1 MALRIYNTLTKRK
14 EAFEPVK
21 PGQVS
26 IYLCGPTVYKESHIG
41 HLVGPIIFDAFKRF
55 LQYKGFKV
63 KLVINITDVEDKLID
78 QAKLEGVPIAELAKR
93 ITDMYFDSLRQLDA
107 YDSVDEFPRATE
119 NIAEIIEMVQGLID
133 KGLAYV
139 VDSDV
144 YYDIAKFEGYG
155 QLSGRKRE
163 DQLAGSRQLQG
174 KAKSAGDFAL
184 WKESSDNEPGWDSP
198 WGRGRPG
205 WHIEC
210 SAMSMKYLGR
220 SIDIH
225 GGGQDLIFPHHENE
239 IAQSQGYTG
248 QCFVKYWMHN
258 GLTRIPTKAAGGS
271 WKKMSKSLGNIK
283 PIGEVLS
290 KYDGQTVRFFVLSTH
305 YRRPI
310 PYSDE
315 ELDNADKA
323 LEHFDH
329 LFTIVENL
337 TEKDPYCLPPP
348 AEDPPDSLGK
358 LRQEFVGH
366 KQRYLEHLDDD
377 FNTAGAIGVLFDL
390 MRRTRALAA
399 QPDLFKD
406 GLLWSTSLIIHL
418 GRILGLFQARP
429 IRTRTTHDVLDQTI
443 EGLINIRAAAR
454 MRKDFQAADKVRA
467 DLLEMGIILEDLPD
481 GRTIWYTKKDSP
493 SRE

>member
-1 MALRIYNTLTKRK
+1 MSLRIYNTLTKRK
-14 EAFEPVK
+14 EDFEPVK

-78 QAKLEGVPIAELAKR
+78 QAKLEGVPIAQLAQR
-93 ITDMYFDSLRQLDA
+93 ITEMYFDSLRQLDA
-107 YDSVDEFPRATE
+107 YDSVDEFPRATD
-119 NIAEIIEMVQGLID
+119 NIAEIIEMVAGLID

-144 YYDIAKFEGYG
+144 YYDLANFEDYG

-174 KAKSAGDFAL
+174 KAKSPGDFAL
-184 WKESSDNEPGWDSP
+184 WKESADDEPGWDSP

-210 SAMSMKYLGR
+210 SAMSMKYLGHT
-220 SIDIH
+220 IDIH

-258 GLTRIPTKAAGGS
+258 GLTRIPTKAAGGA

-283 PIGEVLS
+283 PISEVLS

-310 PYSDE
+310 PYSDQELHNAAKAISNESVAEHMAKRNPPFDTNAFIFTAIAFFNSWTE
-315 ELDNADKA
+315 ENP
-323 LEHFDH
+323 
-329 LFTIVENL
+329 N
-337 TEKDPYCLPPP
+337 
-348 AEDPPDSLGK
+348 
-358 LRQEFVGH
+358 
-366 KQRYLEHLDDD
+366 
-377 FNTAGAIGVLFDL
+377 
-390 MRRTRALAA
+390 
-399 QPDLFKD
+399 
-406 GLLWSTSLIIHL
+406 
-418 GRILGLFQARP
+418 
-429 IRTRTTHDVLDQTI
+429 
-443 EGLINIRAAAR
+443 
-454 MRKDFQAADKVRA
+454 
-467 DLLEMGIILEDLPD
+467 
-481 GRTIWYTKKDSP
+481 
-493 SRE
+493 

>member
-63 KLVINITDVEDKLID
+63 KLVVNITDVEDKLID
-78 QAKLEGVPIAELAKR
+78 QAKIEGIPIPELAER
-93 ITDMYFDSLRQLDA
+93 ITDMYFDSLRKLDA

-119 NIAEIIEMVQGLID
+119 NISEIIEMVQGLIG

-144 YYDIAKFEGYG
+144 YYDVAKFDGYG

-174 KAKSAGDFAL
+174 KSKSPGDFAL
-184 WKESSDNEPGWDSP
+184 WKESTLDEPGWDSP

-220 SIDIH
+220 TIDIH

-258 GLTRIPTKAAGGS
+258 GLTRIPTKIAGGS

-283 PIGEVLS
+283 PISEVLS
-290 KYDGQTVRFFVLSTH
+290 KFDGQTVRFFVLSTH

-310 PYSDE
+310 PYSDH
-315 ELDNADKA
+315 ELANAGKA
-323 LEHFDH
+323 LSNFHQ
-329 LFTIVENL
+329 LFASVESVTN
-337 TEKDPYCLPPP
+337 TDVYSLPPTSDSPP
-348 AEDPPDSLGK
+348 ASLGK
-358 LRQEFVGH
+358 FGQECLEH
-366 KQRYLEHLDDD
+366 QQRFLDHLDDD
-377 FNTAGAIGVLFDL
+377 FNTAGALGSLFDL
-390 MRRTRALAA
+390 ARKTRNLTNHA
-399 QPDLFKD
+399 DKSTK
-406 GLLWSTSLIIHL
+406 GLLWATSLIIQL
-418 GRILGLFQARP
+418 GRLLGLFQARP
-429 IRTRTTHDVLDQTI
+429 SAAQVTDKKLVED
-443 EGLINIRAAAR
+443 LIKQRDSAR
-454 MRKDFQAADKVRA
+454 KNKDFQKADDIRNQLTA
-467 DLLEMGIILEDLPD
+467 MGITLEDLSD
-481 GRTIWYTKKDSP
+481 GKTIWHEKQQSMEAEDA
-493 SRE
+493 

>member
-1 MALRIYNTLTKRK
+1 MSLRIYNTLTKRK
-14 EAFEPVK
+14 KDFVPVT

-55 LQYKGFKV
+55 LQYRGYKV

-78 QAKLEGVPIAELAKR
+78 QAKLEGVTIAELAQR
-93 ITDMYFDSLRQLDA
+93 ITEMYFDSLRQLDA

-119 NIAEIIEMVQGLID
+119 NISEIIEMVQGLID
-133 KGLAYV
+133 KGLAYA
-139 VDSDV
+139 VDGDV
-144 YYDIAKFEGYG
+144 YYDLAKFDGYG
-155 QLSGRKRE
+155 QLSHRKRE

-174 KAKSAGDFAL
+174 KAKSPGDFTL
-184 WKESSDNEPGWDSP
+184 WKESKDDEPGWDSP

-210 SAMSMKYLGR
+210 SAMSMKYLGK

-258 GLTRIPTKAAGGS
+258 GLTRMPTKAAGGS

-283 PIGEVLS
+283 PISEVLS

-310 PYSDE
+310 PYSDH
-315 ELDNADKA
+315 ELDNAAKGLANFHELFSVVENITGSDVYNLPPA
-323 LEHFDH
+323 ADAPPSELAELGQECLEH
-329 LFTIVENL
+329 
-337 TEKDPYCLPPP
+337 
-348 AEDPPDSLGK
+348 
-358 LRQEFVGH
+358 
-366 KQRYLEHLDDD
+366 KQHFLDCLDDD
-377 FNTAGAIGVLFDL
+377 FNTAGALGSLFEL
-390 MRRTRALAA
+390 ARKTRNLTSHT
-399 QPDLFKD
+399 DKSNE
-406 GLLWSTSLIIHL
+406 GLLWATGLIMQL
-418 GRILGLFQARP
+418 GRLLGLFQDRPTKAQGADKQLVEDLIQQRNSARKN
-429 IRTRTTHDVLDQTI
+429 R
-443 EGLINIRAAAR
+443 
-454 MRKDFQAADKVRA
+454 DFQTADDIRDQLA
-467 DLLEMGIILEDLPD
+467 GMGITLEDLPD
-481 GRTIWYTKKDSP
+481 GKTIWHM
-493 SRE
+493 